1 MLLTKCKYNILEIK
15 VLNSILACNT
25 HVDTVCVFLALHK
38 IIYNENRRIMNFVI
52 TYHIHVYHSFYLY
65 SCRCIG
71 KTFND
76 NECHY
81 FSSNHCQ
88 SMRTDHDVC
97 KFVNSLVDY
106 QSVMEVFP
114 AKNKKEKF

>member
-15 VLNSILACNT
+15 VLNSIIACNT

-38 IIYNENRRIMNFVI
+38 IIYNENVRIINFEI
-52 TYHIHVYHSFYLY
+52 EYHICHSFYLY

-76 NECHY
+76 NVCHY
-81 FSSNHCQ
+81 ISSNHCQ
-88 SMRTDHDVC
+88 CMRTAHDFC

-114 AKNKKEKF
+114 AQNKKEKF

>member
-1 MLLTKCKYNILEIK
+1 
-15 VLNSILACNT
+15 
-25 HVDTVCVFLALHK
+25 
-38 IIYNENRRIMNFVI
+38 MNFVI

-88 SMRTDHDVC
+88 CMRTDHDFC
-97 KFVNSLVDY
+97 KFVNSLVNY